1 MNSGKTHWGESE
13 IRGPVHLFRERLML
27 RLFCPMISNG
37 RILDAGCGSGS
48 LAFDLSRLGYKV
60 NMVEYSPEF
69 VNSVS
74 MRVKLNNENNCPQ
87 IQRASI
93 TSLPFADASFDGVV
107 CGEVLEHVLPEDGGD
122 VAAVE
127 QFARV
132 LRPGGVLVASVPL
145 NPGLWDISDDW
156 ALHVKRYVRG
166 DFVNLF
172 SERGFKVI
180 SVRVWGFPLGRL
192 YHRYVFK
199 PWLNRVRRQTVAER
213 ESRCDTRI
221 GRSRLLING
230 VAYLFRL
237 DQLFSR
243 FPWGRG
249 LVIVAR
255 RVVKD
260 RR

>member
-1 MNSGKTHWGESE
+1 MDSGKTHWGESE

-27 RLFCPMISNG
+27 RLFCPMLSNG
-37 RILDAGCGSGS
+37 RVLDAGCGSGS

-69 VNSVS
+69 VNSIS
-74 MRVKLNNENNCPQ
+74 SRIKLSKENNWLQ

-93 TSLPFADASFDGVV
+93 TNLPFADSSFDGIV
-107 CGEVLEHVLPEDGGD
+107 CGEVLEHVLLEDGGD
-122 VAAVE
+122 IAAVE

-132 LRPGGVLVASVPL
+132 LRPGGVIVSSVPL
-145 NPGLWDISDDW
+145 NPSLWDISDDW
-156 ALHVKRYVRG
+156 ALHVKRYVRE

-172 SERGFKVI
+172 SERGFEVS

-199 PWLNRVRRQTVAER
+199 PWLDRVRNYTVAQR
-213 ESRCDTRI
+213 ENRRDTRL
-221 GRSRLLING
+221 GRSRLLIRG
-230 VAYLFRL
+230 VANFFRF
-237 DQLFSR
+237 DELFSR

-249 LVIVAR
+249 LVVAAR
-255 RVVKD
+255 RVVKE
-260 RR
+260 RV